1 MSGSRSRGGGGG
13 GGGEPDWS
21 KFGLDKERGGGGGGR
36 AGESQPLTGASA
48 AGNGDN
54 NGASADRGGGEMYG
68 GQIQHD
74 SELFADDQ
82 VKKDFD
88 SRNGRGVKKIS

>member
-1 MSGSRSRGGGGG
+1 MSGSRSRGGG

-21 KFGLDKERGGGGGGR
+21 KFGLDKERGGGGGGS

-88 SRNGRGVKKIS
+88 SHGMKVE